1 MMNEPTQKMGH
12 RAAKRVQT
20 TGRAGGLRGAWL
32 ALGGALLCASAA
44 WSQSSAPEAYPSRPL
59 KIVVP
64 FGAGSGTDTATRLL
78 AQRLE
83 AALKQPVVVENRPG
97 ANGAIASTAV
107 ARASADGLTLL
118 MGTNSTHGANPGLV
132 AKLGY
137 DPIKDFIPVGM
148 VATFSSFL
156 VVHPTVPARN
166 PAELLALIKANPKAV
181 SFAAGNTSSLM
192 MGEMFARRAGA
203 EMLRVP
209 YQSNPLGLTDVI
221 AGRVQVM
228 FPDIASSVAHV
239 KSGAVRALGVVS
251 LGGRS
256 TQAPDIPT
264 LGEAGVADFNFV
276 GWIGL
281 FVPASTPEPIV
292 KRLAEE
298 IERLVKT
305 AEISQRL
312 QQLGADPR
320 WMGPAEFGPF
330 VRSEV
335 ERLPRLLQSM
345 GVQPQ

>member
-1 MMNEPTQKMGH
+1 MKLAHWTLWLGACLMGH
-12 RAAKRVQT
+12 AALAQT
-20 TGRAGGLRGAWL
+20 AEPAF
-32 ALGGALLCASAA
+32 
-44 WSQSSAPEAYPSRPL
+44 PSRPV

-83 AALKQPVVVENRPG
+83 AAFKQSVVVENRPG
-97 ANGAIASTAV
+97 ANGSIASVAV
-107 ARASADGLTLL
+107 ARSAPDGLTLL

-137 DPIKDFIPVGM
+137 DPVKDFVPVGM

-156 VVHPTVPARN
+156 VVHPSVPART
-166 PAELLALIKANPKAV
+166 PAELLAYARANPKTL

-192 MGEMFARRAGA
+192 MGEMFSRRADA
-203 EMLRVP
+203 DMLRVP

-228 FPDIASSVAHV
+228 FPDISSSIAHV

-251 LGGRS
+251 LGGRNS
-256 TQAPDIPT
+256 QAPDIPT
-264 LGEAGVADFNFV
+264 LAEAGVAEFNFV

-281 FVPASTPEPIV
+281 FAPAGTPEPVV
-292 KRLAEE
+292 KRIAEE
-298 IERLVKT
+298 LERVVKS
-305 AEISQRL
+305 AEMAQRL
-312 QQLGADPR
+312 PQIGADVN
-320 WMGPAEFGPF
+320 WMGPAQFQPF

-335 ERLPRLLQSM
+335 ERLPRLLATM

>member
-1 MMNEPTQKMGH
+1 MHHNTHGVNH
-12 RAAKRVQT
+12 RSRPHGLAA
-20 TGRAGGLRGAWL
+20 LRGRLLGRSVCLVAAWL
-32 ALGGALLCASAA
+32 GMAA
-44 WSQSSAPEAYPSRPL
+44 WAQAPADAYPARPV

-64 FGAGSGTDTATRLL
+64 FGPGSGTDTATRLL

-83 AALKQPVVVENRPG
+83 AAFKQPVVVENRPG
-97 ANGAIASTAV
+97 ANGVIASTAV
-107 ARASADGLTLL
+107 ARAPADGLTLL

-137 DPIKDFIPVGM
+137 DPVKDFAAVGM

-156 VVHPTVPARN
+156 VVHPSVPART
-166 PAELLALIKANPKAV
+166 PAELVAHLKANPKAL

-228 FPDIASSVAHV
+228 FPDISSSIAHV
-239 KSGAVRALGVVS
+239 RSGAVRALGVVS
-251 LGGRS
+251 MGGRS
-256 TQAPDIPT
+256 SQAPEVPT
-264 LGEAGVADFNFV
+264 LAEAGISDFNFV

-281 FVPASTPEPIV
+281 FAPAGTPEPV
-292 KRLAEE
+292 LKRVSEE
-298 IERLVKT
+298 LEKILKDPEV
-305 AEISQRL
+305 AQRL
-312 QQLGADPR
+312 QQIGADPQT
-320 WMGPAEFGPF
+320 MAPGPFQAF

-335 ERLPRLLQSM
+335 ERLPRLLASI

>member
-20 TGRAGGLRGAWL
+20 TGRAGRLKGAWL
-32 ALGGALLCASAA
+32 ALSGALLCASAA
-44 WSQSSAPEAYPSRPL
+44 WSQSPAPEAYPSRPL

-107 ARASADGLTLL
+107 ARANPDGLTLL

-264 LGEAGVADFNFV
+264 LGETGVADFNFV

-281 FVPASTPEPIV
+281 FVPAGTPEPIV
-292 KRLAEE
+292 QRLAEE

>member
-1 MMNEPTQKMGH
+1 MMSEPTQKMGH

-32 ALGGALLCASAA
+32 ALSGALLCASAA

-107 ARASADGLTLL
+107 ARAAPDGLTLL

-156 VVHPTVPARN
+156 VVHPSVPARN

-281 FVPASTPEPIV
+281 FVPAGTPEPIV

>member
-1 MMNEPTQKMGH
+1 MSLK
-12 RAAKRVQT
+12 
-20 TGRAGGLRGAWL
+20 TGSLWL
-32 ALGGALLCASAA
+32 AAALLASTA
-44 WSQSSAPEAYPSRPL
+44 WAQPTAEPYPSRPV

-64 FGAGSGTDTATRLL
+64 FGPGSGTDSATRLL

-83 AALKQPVVVENRPG
+83 AGLKQSVLVENKPG
-97 ANGAIASTAV
+97 ANGSIATVAV
-107 ARASADGLTLL
+107 ARSAPDGLTLL

-137 DPIKDFIPVGM
+137 DPVKDFVPVGM

-156 VVHPTVPARN
+156 VVHPSVPART
-166 PAELLALIKANPKAV
+166 PAELMAYAKAHPGAL

-228 FPDIASSVAHV
+228 FPDISSSVAHV

-251 LGGRS
+251 MGGRNA
-256 TQAPDIPT
+256 QAPDVPT
-264 LGEAGVADFNFV
+264 LAEAGVSDFNFV

-281 FVPASTPEPIV
+281 FAPAGTPEATV
-292 KRLAEE
+292 KRIAEE
-298 IERLVKT
+298 LERAVKNPEV
-305 AEISQRL
+305 AQRL
-312 QQLGADPR
+312 QQLGADPQ
-320 WMGPAEFGPF
+320 WMGPAQFQPF

-335 ERLPRLLQSM
+335 ERLPRLLSSI
-345 GVQPQ
+345 GIQPQ

>member
-1 MMNEPTQKMGH
+1 MNHPMASLGAGTAERSSRPKQ
-12 RAAKRVQT
+12 
-20 TGRAGGLRGAWL
+20 TGRIGLGCIAL
-32 ALGGALLCASAA
+32 ALVLLGAKPL
-44 WSQSSAPEAYPSRPL
+44 WSQAQTPEPYPSRAL

-83 AALKQPVVVENRPG
+83 GVLKQAVVVENRPG

-107 ARASADGLTLL
+107 ARANPDGLTLL
-118 MGTNSTHGANPGLV
+118 MGTNSTHGANPGLI

-137 DPIKDFIPVGM
+137 DPVKDFIPVAM
-148 VATFSSFL
+148 IATFSSFL
-156 VVHPTVPARN
+156 VVHPSVAARN

-181 SFAAGNTSSLM
+181 TFAAGNTSSLM

-203 EMLRVP
+203 DMLRVP

-228 FPDIASSVAHV
+228 FPDIASSIAHV

-256 TQAPDIPT
+256 TQAPEIPT

-276 GWIGL
+276 GWIGI
-281 FVPASTPEPIV
+281 FVPAGTPESIV
-292 KRLAEE
+292 KRLGDE

-320 WMGPAEFGPF
+320 WMGPQEFGPF
-330 VRSEV
+330 VRNEV

>member
-1 MMNEPTQKMGH
+1 MLELFATGH
-12 RAAKRVQT
+12 GAA
-20 TGRAGGLRGAWL
+20 GLRRLCLLAA
-32 ALGGALLCASAA
+32 ALGCAGPVAA
-44 WSQSSAPEAYPSRPL
+44 QSAPEAYPARPV

-64 FGAGSGTDTATRLL
+64 FGPGSGTDTATRLL

-83 AALKQPVVVENRPG
+83 AALKQPVLVENRPG
-97 ANGAIASTAV
+97 ANGVIASTAV
-107 ARASADGLTLL
+107 ARAAPDGLTLL

-137 DPIKDFIPVGM
+137 DPVKDFAAVGM

-156 VVHPTVPARN
+156 VVHPSVPVRT
-166 PAELLALIKANPKAV
+166 PAELIAYAKANPKAL

-228 FPDIASSVAHV
+228 FPDISSSIAHV
-239 KSGAVRALGVVS
+239 RSGAVRALGVVS
-251 LGGRS
+251 LGARNA
-256 TQAPDIPT
+256 QAPEVPT
-264 LGEAGVADFNFV
+264 LAEAGIGDFNFV

-281 FVPASTPEPIV
+281 FAPAGTPEPIV
-292 KRLAEE
+292 RRLSEE
-298 IERLVKT
+298 LGK
-305 AEISQRL
+305 ALKDSEITQRL
-312 QQLGADPR
+312 QQMGADPQA
-320 WMGPAEFGPF
+320 MASAPFQAF

-335 ERLPRLLQSM
+335 ERLPRLLASI

>member
-20 TGRAGGLRGAWL
+20 TGRAGRLKGAWL
-32 ALGGALLCASAA
+32 ALSGALLCASAA
-44 WSQSSAPEAYPSRPL
+44 WSQSPAPEAYPSRPL

-107 ARASADGLTLL
+107 ARANPDGLTLL

-264 LGEAGVADFNFV
+264 LGETGVADFNFV

-281 FVPASTPEPIV
+281 FVPAVTPEPIV